1 MVFYAVQCML
11 YTWLVVFIKLFSFSL
26 YSLEVLNLGD
36 NHIET
41 VPAEL
46 GSLSNLVSINL
57 ACNRIRS
64 LPRTMI
70 RLRKLRSLSLHNNR
84 LATLPP
90 ELVSINLVELSLRN
104 NPLVVRFVQSMTYEV
119 PSLMELAGRTIKLAH
134 IPYKKQF
141 IPSSLDHYLKSA
153 NKCVNPRCKG
163 ELTLIPYP

>member
-1 MVFYAVQCML
+1 MVGII
-11 YTWLVVFIKLFSFSL
+11 TLFSFF

-134 IPYKKQF
+134 IPYNKEF

-163 ELTLIPYP
+163 ELTLIVLYPKCP